1 MCPRVG
7 VVKVRHLEFC
17 YLRGSATRKTEDAP
31 IAEKGDGEHDGG
43 HLDEVLRMAQDQAKH
58 CTS

>member
-17 YLRGSATRKTEDAP
+17 YLRGSGTRKTEDAP
-31 IAEKGDGEHDGG
+31 IAEKGDG
-43 HLDEVLRMAQDQAKH
+43 
-58 CTS
+58 